1 MTQLDQHNSLVL
13 ERVVDEVLFDLP
25 DDTDRQ
31 TVMRTAKRVGQ
42 MVLIKTNRGDLP
54 PALIYTMAEIVL
66 AIETGKQEAETEG
79 GDQDVKSIK
88 EGDVTVTFQDDKRQ
102 SFGEREIDRLMSD
115 YYQIIRRYRKV
126 KW

>member
-1 MTQLDQHNSLVL
+1 MTQFDQHNSLVL

-25 DDTDRQ
+25 DTDRQ

-66 AIETGKQEAETEG
+66 AIETDKQEAETEG

>member
-1 MTQLDQHNSLVL
+1 MTQFDQHNSLAL
-13 ERVVDEVLFDLP
+13 ERVVDEVLLDLP
-25 DDTDRQ
+25 DTDRQ

-66 AIETGKQEAETEG
+66 AIETDKQEAETEG

-102 SFGEREIDRLMSD
+102 SFGGKEIDRLMSD